1 MRLSPIF
8 LLSIIVMVSSRCAVP
23 LVDGDLRMKLLPVP
37 VVNAGDDAVGIFQQN
52 LAANDVH
59 HHKTATRLVA
69 VDAADDRLLFGM
81 LFHIHFD
88 VPLLLR
94 GD

>member
-1 MRLSPIF
+1 
-8 LLSIIVMVSSRCAVP
+8 
-23 LVDGDLRMKLLPVP
+23 MKLLPVP
-37 VVNAGDDAVGIFQQN
+37 VVYTCKCAVGIFQQN

-69 VDAADDRLLFGM
+69 VDAADDWLLFGM

-94 GD
+94 GDREYRALVTVFFEHSGTASSERP

>member
-1 MRLSPIF
+1 VRLSPIF
-8 LLSIIVMVSSRCAVP
+8 LLSTIVMVSSRCAVP
-23 LVDGDLRMKLLPVP
+23 LVNGDLRMKLLPVA
-37 VVNAGDDAVGIFQQN
+37 VVNACDGAIGVFQKN
-52 LAANDVH
+52 LGANDAH

>member
-1 MRLSPIF
+1 MISAG
-8 LLSIIVMVSSRCAVP
+8 CAVR
-23 LVDGDLRMKLLPVP
+23 LISGNLWLKLLPVAG
-37 VVNAGDDAVGIFQQN
+37 VNTGDGPIGVFQQN
-52 LAANDVH
+52 LVANDIQY
-59 HHKTATRLVA
+59 HKTATRLVA

-88 VPLLLR
+88 APLILR